1 MEKKRFAIWPRC
13 RCLPTLPSST
23 ASSPDR
29 IYLAATGTRTSTRTP
44 YDTARWT
51 SRNHAGRDLVT
62 PPSLPRGIYICAT
75 VKNWLRSN
83 DIPKMGF
90 ALMARLICG
99 RSLECH
105 FSRLLQLQNIFHQNI
120 FFLGPFSSK
129 YFFLGPFCPWTK
141 STSLPVSFSR
151 LFQAWRHRSRR
162 GRTDGDDAGA
172 RLARRRIH

>member
-29 IYLAATGTRTSTRTP
+29 IYVAATGTRTSTRTP
-44 YDTARWT
+44 YDMARWT
-51 SRNHAGRDLVT
+51 SRNHARQDLVT
-62 PPSLPRGIYICAT
+62 PPSLPRGICIYAT

-83 DIPKMGF
+83 AIPKMGF
-90 ALMARLICG
+90 ALMPLLRCG

-120 FFLGPFSSK
+120 FFSDRFAPGPNQHLYQYRSLVCSRREDTDR
-129 YFFLGPFCPWTK
+129 GEEEQMATTPAPGWRAAA
-141 STSLPVSFSR
+141 STS
-151 LFQAWRHRSRR
+151 
-162 GRTDGDDAGA
+162 
-172 RLARRRIH
+172 